1 MCVVVSV
8 WLLLSFMV
16 LCPCVKPCFHSCRYR
31 NGLGRPWPEGGTAP
45 VRFDPDAELDDGL
58 WRGSPSTM
66 GVPVNQ
72 EQLRWMVE
80 AINEGC
86 EDNPL
91 FTLHEQY
98 DGELFILPV
107 GYPHFV
113 VNAEHAT
120 WRRSLKIA
128 FDYVNSSE
136 PSNLVYHAVVQRLFI
151 SSLMGPSQAEDYS
164 NNDAHIVEGF
174 EAKWLKEKE
183 ERLRAQLAS

>member
-1 MCVVVSV
+1 MHGAMS
-8 WLLLSFMV
+8 L
-16 LCPCVKPCFHSCRYR
+16 KPCFNSCRYL
-31 NGLGRPWPEGGTAP
+31 NGLGRPSEGGTAP
-45 VRFDPDAELDDGL
+45 FDPDAELDAGL

-66 GVPVNQ
+66 GVPVN
-72 EQLRWMVE
+72 EKQLRWMVK
-80 AINEGC
+80 AINEGR
-86 EDNPL
+86 EDNDPL
-91 FTLHEQY
+91 FTLHEQN

-113 VNAEHAT
+113 VNAKHDT

-164 NNDAHIVEGF
+164 NNDAHIVERF

-183 ERLRAQLAS
+183 DRLHAQLAS